1 MSEASNVTELPKSV
15 NQLPAIIKHFI
26 ELYQVLNKN
35 NLQRLSEIYAGEIL
49 FQDPLHQVDGLKQ
62 LTEYFANLYENVSH
76 IHFDITH
83 TIVSDCQQQASL
95 FWTMNYAHPKLNKGQ
110 TIKVDGMSLL
120 KFNET
125 IFYHRDY
132 FDAGEM
138 LYQHVPILGGVIR
151 ILNNRVG

>member
-1 MSEASNVTELPKSV
+1 MSAK
-15 NQLPAIIKHFI
+15 QLPAIIKHFI
-26 ELYQVLNKN
+26 QLYQQLNKG
-35 NLQRLSEIYAGEIL
+35 NLQRLSEIYAANIK
-49 FQDPLHQVDGLKQ
+49 FQDPLHQVNGLKQ

-83 TIVSDCQQQASL
+83 TIVSDCQLQASL
-95 FWTMNYAHPKLNKGQ
+95 FWTMSYTHPKLNKGQ
-110 TIKVDGMSLL
+110 IIKVDGMSLL
-120 KFNET
+120 KFNKI

-151 ILNNRVG
+151 MLNNRMG